1 MSTRKAQPSM
11 SLATGW
17 LQSNLVFKL
26 IPPIVIN
33 NMFFTKRLKIKNLM
47 INQKR
52 EEEGWKYS
60 KLY

>member
-1 MSTRKAQPSM
+1 MSTRKAQLSM

-33 NMFFTKRLKIKNLM
+33 NMFFTKRLKIKN
-47 INQKR
+47 QKR